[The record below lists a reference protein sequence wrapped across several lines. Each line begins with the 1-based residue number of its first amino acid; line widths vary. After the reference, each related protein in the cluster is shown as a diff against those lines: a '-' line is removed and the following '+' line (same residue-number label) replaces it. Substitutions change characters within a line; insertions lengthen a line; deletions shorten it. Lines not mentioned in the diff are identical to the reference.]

1 MKKSKVSAETRDK
14 TIKEADL
21 GIAGWALKA
30 VRRTSAFRKR
40 KSGKVPTGEIAY
52 RVCQILLGLVAFM
65 VVKGIFGIPL
75 NFVSG
80 MALLC
85 FLVGSQFG
93 ALRFSLF
100 SLLYWGIV
108 GTVLGFLVGMWPLSP
123 SWWSIAAEG
132 WSGGEAVPKIAI
144 GSGLLASVIWV
155 AVGRLVTKAVG
166 RAFSDRLET
175 WTFERSQGVQ
185 KQRELDVELEF
196 EKAGVSRAEVDDL
209 ARRNE
214 SDRRR
219 AVVFGG
225 STRRRRAEGEGVS
238 LSKADEPEE
247 VSDPSERSQRVADLA
262 GRIDEKDEG
271 ILAGLAAGPDL
282 GGMFATPPQQS
293 TTAAASYE
301 DDIPGPSANASQ
313 ADAADDDIPGP
324 SANASRAVV
333 VDDDIPGP
341 SNAPQISP
349 ATAIREI
356 ADRVEAPVPAVSAP
370 KINPEASRGR
380 RRMSREDLGKMIDLF
395 NIMSREDNLTMFV
408 NATRSK
414 LVRLTDEDYEELRT
428 MDGGETLI
436 TLSQDLK
443 LTDQSRGRTAAVAVP
458 AAVEDDTASRSAADM
473 PGIARQVPSEAGALL
488 VDTMENMRMAASGR
502 VPLGVVPAP
511 AAHVPVEGEIEDFEN
526 EAASVTD
533 SATVDPVV
541 TEPVAV
547 EPVAVDP
554 VNAIPDAPQAVV
566 TDEEPAQDDRPH
578 EISAVTSRGE
588 SVSFDVDISE
598 NEGNDP
604 EMRRY
609 PTPYASARV
618 SILNNPALS
627 DEQKIE
633 RLRTLDRSQG
643 VSTLEMFDGDDF
655 GALLNLQPKV
665 VSSLRA
671 KVKTLLGE
679 KPSDMNVLQRH
690 YERRLELVEKD
701 MFERPHEYQRILH
714 AFMTVGAEIQDLV
727 VRLDTPQAREIMENS
742 IRLDPWFERNLT
754 GLRAGS
760 LKAPLPRPLPGP
772 GVLDRF
778 SGTVDAAMRGAGFAG
793 RPQAPRST
801 DEAPRA
807 SEAIIDMEPRPA
819 VQPQAVAAVPVSEVR
834 SGGRRFEKGV
844 DAQWAPDAPH
854 GSDLYNKEMAEHFSM
869 IVRRNDAQNATAE
882 REANESAERDRR
894 EESARAQRQREEE
907 DRLARAK
914 AETDRERREAEFFA
928 TLPKSEGG
936 PFVKHLPARFMVDR
950 IMAAI
955 TGIVDGH
962 VIVSRLHHEY
972 VTQKIAFLNDWEAS
986 KGSQP
991 DAIDELS
998 APGQRLQAEVAVRN
1012 GDLARDLLM
1021 HVAEACGLPRD
1032 AVHDE
1037 ILARL
1042 ADDEEQEF
1050 VRRVET
1056 VRARGEELRGLVS
1069 ALDHREKAALAEAA
1083 REEARRQIG
1092 EARADVTASGERV
1105 QQLETDLKDRAEEV
1119 DQLRADASEAT
1130 ARAAAAEA
1138 AAVQSQQAADAAIRA
1153 AAERVRELEARI
1165 ATTAAPVASEDAPVD
1180 EEAESLR
1187 QFDAF
1192 VAEHLTPLD
1201 VQADLRAY
1209 TTRVDTRLLVVV
1221 DLPEAMAT
1229 ENEMTV
1235 GGRRLSLV
1243 EGLKRTV
1250 MRPALNSDPMIDS
1263 FEVTIV
1269 TNVPLPEDVTGENL
1283 DLDETVVVVCARDA
1297 KELHRSL
1304 RGYGVL

>member
-30 VRRTSAFRKR
+30 VRRTSALRGR
-40 KSGKVPTGEIAY
+40 KSGKVPTGEIGY
-52 RVCQILLGLVAFM
+52 RAAQVLLGLVAFM
-65 VVKGIFGIPL
+65 AIRGIFGIPF
-75 NFVSG
+75 NFVSE
-80 MALLC
+80 MVLLC
-85 FLVGSQFG
+85 FLFGSQFG
-93 ALRFSLF
+93 AVRFSLF
-100 SLLYWGIV
+100 SLVYWGIV

-144 GSGLLASVIWV
+144 GGGILASVVWV
-155 AVGRLVTKAVG
+155 ATGRLAARAAG
-166 RAFSDRLET
+166 RAFSERLEA

-185 KQRELDVELEF
+185 KQRELDVETEF

-238 LSKADEPEE
+238 LAKADEPEQ
-247 VSDPSERSQRVADLA
+247 VSDSSERSQRVADLA
-262 GRIDEKDEG
+262 GHIDEKDEG
-271 ILAGLAAGPDL
+271 ILAGLASGPDL
-282 GGMFATPPQQS
+282 GGMFASTPQPT
-293 TTAAASYE
+293 TTAPSYDE
-301 DDIPGPSANASQ
+301 DDDIPGPSASASR
-313 ADAADDDIPGP
+313 AVDADDDIPGP
-324 SANASRAVV
+324 SANAPWSS
-333 VDDDIPGP
+333 DDDIPGP
-341 SNAPQISP
+341 SNAPQVSP
-349 ATAIREI
+349 ATAIMEI
-356 ADRVEAPVPAVSAP
+356 AERVEAPVPAVSAP

-443 LTDQSRGRTAAVAVP
+443 LSDQSRGRTATAVAPVV
-458 AAVEDDTASRSAADM
+458 AEDDTITRSATEM
-473 PGIARQVPSEAGALL
+473 PEITRQVASPAGAML
-488 VDTMENMRMAASGR
+488 VDAMENMRTAASGR
-502 VPLGVVPAP
+502 VPLGAAPAP
-511 AAHVPVEGEIEDFEN
+511 VVQEPVDGEIEDFEN
-526 EAASVTD
+526 EAA
-533 SATVDPVV
+533 PVV
-541 TEPVAV
+541 AIPAVAV
-547 EPVAVDP
+547 PPAADP
-554 VNAIPDAPQAVV
+554 ADETPATPPAAEVPD
-566 TDEEPAQDDRPH
+566 ESAQDGRQH
-578 EISAVTSRGE
+578 EIIAVTSRGE

-598 NEGNDP
+598 NEGTDP

-609 PTPYASARV
+609 PTPYASERV

-643 VSTLEMFDGDDF
+643 VSTVEMFEGDDF

-665 VSSLRA
+665 VSALRA
-671 KVKTLLGE
+671 KVKLLLGE
-679 KPSDMNVLQRH
+679 KPSDMNVLQRQ

-727 VRLDTPQAREIMENS
+727 VRIDTPQAREIMENS

-793 RPQAPRST
+793 RPQAARSEAE
-801 DEAPRA
+801 DAPRA
-807 SEAIIDMEPRPA
+807 SEAIIDVAPRVTTPVAPVEP
-819 VQPQAVAAVPVSEVR
+819 VAEVR

-869 IVRRNDAQNATAE
+869 IVRRNDAQNASAE
-882 REANESAERDRR
+882 REAHETAERNRR
-894 EESARAQRQREEE
+894 EENDRAQRQREEE
-907 DRLARAK
+907 DRLARAQ

-936 PFVKHLPARFMVDR
+936 PFVKHLPARFMTDR
-950 IMAAI
+950 IMAAV

-962 VIVSRLHHEY
+962 VIVSRLHQEY
-972 VTQKIAFLNDWEAS
+972 VTQKIAFLNDWQAG

-991 DAIDELS
+991 DAVDELS

-1012 GDLARDLLM
+1012 ADLAGDLLT
-1021 HVAEACGLPRD
+1021 HVAEACGLSREAPH
-1032 AVHDE
+1032 AE

-1056 VRARGEELRGLVS
+1056 VRTRGEELRGLIA
-1069 ALDHREKAALAEAA
+1069 ALDGREKSALAEAA
-1083 REEARRQIG
+1083 RAEARRQIG
-1092 EARADVTASGERV
+1092 EAKADMTASGERV
-1105 QQLETDLKDRAEEV
+1105 QQLETDLRDRAEEV

-1138 AAVQSQQAADAAIRA
+1138 AATQREEAANAAIRA
-1153 AAERVRELEARI
+1153 AAEMADRVRELEARI
-1165 ATTAAPVASEDAPVD
+1165 ATTAAPAADGDGPVD
-1180 EEAESLR
+1180 EEAENLR
-1187 QFDAF
+1187 QFEAF
-1192 VAEHLTPLD
+1192 VADHLTPLD

-1209 TTRVDTRLLVVV
+1209 TTKVDAKLLVVV
-1221 DLPEAMAT
+1221 DLPESMTT
-1229 ENEMTV
+1229 ENVMIV
-1235 GGRRLSLV
+1235 SGHRLSLV

-1250 MRPALNSDPMIDS
+1250 MRPAFNSDPMTDTL
-1263 FEVTIV
+1263 EVTIV
-1269 TNVPLPEDVTGENL
+1269 TNAPLSEDVTGENL
-1283 DLDETVVVVCARDA
+1283 DLEGTVVTVCARDA
-1297 KELHRSL
+1297 KKLHNNL
-1304 RGYGVL
+1304 RAYGVL